1 MSNAFW
7 IDSMTR
13 CASEQWGQNSQVAG
27 RYWQNNASAH
37 RGAPRAHPRTRPAPG
52 MGMGLKTPRFWRV
65 VVSGKHARA
74 FARARRTKCV
84 SAYNTEIAK
93 TYFLSQRPLRFRAS
107 RVPR

>member
-1 MSNAFW
+1 M
-7 IDSMTR
+7 
-13 CASEQWGQNSQVAG
+13 
-27 RYWQNNASAH
+27 
-37 RGAPRAHPRTRPAPG
+37 AHPRTRPAPG

-65 VVSGKHARA
+65 VGSGKHARA